1 MAPMSST
8 LAHSQTRSLKASSK
22 CRRTC
27 IIALGRSRM
36 AHLCLAVEC
45 ESSVPCLSHF
55 VYQMDKVEIR
65 RSRRRT
71 RVVDAGTARA
81 PTAPSRQ
88 SFGLGDQA
96 TGLLVDRVG

>member
-1 MAPMSST
+1 MAPTSST

-45 ESSVPCLSHF
+45 EPSVPCLSHF
-55 VYQMDKVEIR
+55 VYQMDKVELSGRGSPQEDGLVIR
-65 RSRRRT
+65 AERNQ
-71 RVVDAGTARA
+71 VEAI
-81 PTAPSRQ
+81 
-88 SFGLGDQA
+88 
-96 TGLLVDRVG
+96 LLVGELCNIRAIRCP